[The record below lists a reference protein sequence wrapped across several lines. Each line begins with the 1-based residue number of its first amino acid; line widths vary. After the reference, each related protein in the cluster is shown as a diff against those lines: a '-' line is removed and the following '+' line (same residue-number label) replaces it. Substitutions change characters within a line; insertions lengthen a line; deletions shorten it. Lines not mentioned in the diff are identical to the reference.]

1 MWYFFS
7 LEICTTIWLINY
19 FILSLF
25 INKNKMKVVILTRV
39 SKESQSYERQI
50 KDLTI
55 YSEKMNYE
63 VVGEFNEKISGASK
77 NEDRL
82 ALTQLTNYIENNHV
96 DKILVWELSRLGRNT
111 LEVLK
116 SLENFHLKGI
126 SLYVLNYNIE
136 TLNEDGTINP
146 MAQMMVTM
154 LAEFSRAERSAIKS
168 RLSSGYLRYIS
179 INGTDGI
186 GRKKGVN
193 MSNDELQEKHKE
205 IIKYLKK
212 GRSIREISTLTNKST
227 RTILKVKK
235 SLSVSLSA

>member
-1 MWYFFS
+1 
-7 LEICTTIWLINY
+7 
-19 FILSLF
+19 
-25 INKNKMKVVILTRV
+25 MKVIILTRV
-39 SKESQSYERQI
+39 SKDSQSYERQI
-50 KDLTI
+50 HDLTK
-55 YSEKMNYE
+55 YSERMNYE
-63 VVGEFNEKISGASK
+63 LVGEFNEKISGASK

-116 SLENFHLKGI
+116 SLENFHFKGI

-154 LAEFSRAERSAIKS
+154 LAEFSRAERTNIRS
-168 RLSSGYLRYIS
+168 RLMSGYKKHLADGGSVGRIKGVTMS
-179 INGTDGI
+179 IN
-186 GRKKGVN
+186 
-193 MSNDELQEKHKE
+193 ELQEKHKE

-212 GRSIREISTLTNKST
+212 GRSIREISTLTSKST

-235 SLSVSLSA
+235 SLDVSLCA